1 MSTKISYRKSR
12 QLAIRNA
19 VKQIEVALDI
29 RLILTLASMCHDR
42 GLWDPK
48 EPLVSQ
54 NDLLDLDKN
63 TLNNVMMDLYAVLCN
78 SYKQSRKG
86 DVSVL
91 VADDASKLMFHQLEA
106 LPSEGG
112 KLSKTKQRLANLV
125 DPLAIPWEQVPFTFD
140 TSTSEIDKGVTLKS

>member
-12 QLAIRNA
+12 QVAIRAA
-19 VKQIEVALDI
+19 VKQVELALDI

-63 TLNNVMMDLYAVLCN
+63 TLNNVMMDLYAVLCS
-78 SYKQSRKG
+78 SYKQSCKG

-91 VADDASKLMFHQLEA
+91 VADDASKLMFNQLEA
-106 LPSEGG
+106 PPSEGG

-125 DPLAIPWEQVPFTFD
+125 DPLTIPWGQVPFTFD
-140 TSTSEIDKGVTLKS
+140 TSTSEVDIGVTLKS